1 MNRKLLTWLMAS
13 IAAAPLFAGPHA
25 DNVKDLGDSARA
37 SSAYEN
43 IAKAGDEAFEDLL
56 EGLGQNPDEDGVSA
70 TVKAERSSRRLACAR
85 LIGGLRDTRA
95 SAKLLELMNANA
107 IETSAY
113 PELAGAC
120 AASLGRLWADKPAS
134 ADRSAVVDALKAVAT
149 NDKLL
154 KQIRWGALHGLAHLK
169 AGADVAAPMIGADG
183 EAALREAAIDVVVAA
198 RHTASA
204 DVLLDL
210 WETQRLGPK
219 GPDGT
224 RTGAQAADYVK
235 TLGVHALFA
244 LAALDD
250 VRSVAGLVDVATLAN
265 FAGHPTWREAAQKQL
280 KRDTL
285 RAKAIEAL
293 AAVFKDDE
301 KPTQHRDAAVALGE
315 CGADGV
321 AAFLAISDTPVPEG
335 KPENHFKE
343 RVERNLRSLSSE
355 SALKAFV
362 EAYGKI
368 AADSKDLRG
377 RVIDH
382 LLNNRTVLKKEG
394 IELFRT
400 AADDATLD
408 APKRAQCIN
417 AFSEIRGKDS
427 FADLERWIKSED
439 GVIRAQAVQNMG
451 RSYIALNK
459 SKPLLVEAMKSVGD
473 DFAKAR
479 ENALQG
485 LQRSD
490 DKELKQ
496 LFIDALDPAK
506 ETSALVR
513 NAALRAIDTWRRN
526 AKVADDEVFPAIKAR
541 SQDTDADVRGT
552 AIRIAVT
559 FAIRMGESK
568 TAADLVHAGLAD
580 ASKEVRLQAYGQVA
594 MVGKDVDAA
603 KLIDAAMSETDLQT
617 KGEAVLALSRIDT
630 FADKTK
636 HEKIADLAL
645 SVLDQPGRDAAAIE
659 LLGRLIKSDGGPFT
673 YVSDKARAQIDT
685 YTTGAEQRYDKVPS
699 LVRLLIR
706 IEDNVFFKRIEE
718 LAKLPNVELRRA
730 CVDYIV
736 AFGTKEDANFL
747 RTLRDMTDA
756 TAQQVAGHIDDG
768 IRKLQDR

>member
-25 DNVKDLGDSARA
+25 DNVKDLGDSSRR
-37 SSAYEN
+37 SAAFET

-70 TVKAERSSRRLACAR
+70 TTKAERSNRRLACAR

-95 SAKLLELMNANA
+95 SAKLLEIFNANA

-120 AASLGRLWADKPAS
+120 ATSLGRLWAEKPAS
-134 ADRSAVVDALKAVAT
+134 ADRAAVIDALKAAAV

-154 KQIRWGALHGLAHLK
+154 KQIRWGALHGLTHLK
-169 AGADVAAPMIGADG
+169 AGADVAAPMISADG
-183 EAALREAAIDVVVAA
+183 ELALREAAIDVIVAA

-204 DVLLDL
+204 DALLDL

-219 GPDGT
+219 GEDGN
-224 RTGAQAADYVK
+224 RSGAVAADYTK
-235 TLGVHALFA
+235 PLGVHALLA

-250 VRSVAGLVDVATLAN
+250 ARSVAGLVDLATLAN
-265 FAGHPTWREAAQKQL
+265 FAGHPTWREAAQKQM
-280 KRDTL
+280 KRDVL
-285 RAKAIEAL
+285 RAKSIEAL

-301 KPTQHRDAAVALGE
+301 KPTQHRDAASAMGE

-321 AAFLAISDTPVPEG
+321 TAFLAISDTPVPEG
-335 KPENHFKE
+335 KPETHFKD
-343 RVERNLRSLSSE
+343 RVDRNLSSLRSE

-368 AADSKDLRG
+368 AAEKKDLRG

-382 LLNNRTVLKKEG
+382 LLNNRTMLKKEG

-400 AADDATLD
+400 AADDASLES
-408 APKRAQCIN
+408 PKRAQCIN
-417 AFSEIRGKDS
+417 AFAETRGKDS
-427 FADLERWIKSED
+427 LADLERWIKSED

-451 RSYIALNK
+451 RNYIPLNK
-459 SKPLLVEAMKSVGD
+459 SKPHLIEAMKSPGD

-506 ETSALVR
+506 ESSALVR

-526 AKVADDEVFPAIKAR
+526 AKVSDDDVFPAVKAR
-541 SQDTDADVRGT
+541 AQDTDADVRAT
-552 AIRIAVT
+552 AIRIGVT
-559 FAIRMGESK
+559 FALRMGQKTTVAELVSNGLTDESK
-568 TAADLVHAGLAD
+568 D
-580 ASKEVRLQAYGQVA
+580 VRLQAYGQVA
-594 MVGKDVDAA
+594 VVGSDIDAN
-603 KLIDAAMSETDLQT
+603 KLITAALGETDLQS
-617 KGEAVLALSRIDT
+617 KAEAVMALSRL
-630 FADKTK
+630 DKFEDK
-636 HEKIADLAL
+636 ARHEKIADLAF
-645 SVLDQPGRDAAAIE
+645 SVLEQPGRESSAIE
-659 LLGRLIKSDGGPFT
+659 LLGRLTEDGGPFT
-673 YVSDKARAQIDT
+673 YVSDKARKQIDT
-685 YTTGAEQRYDKVPS
+685 FTTGAEQRYDRVPS

-706 IEDNVFFKRIEE
+706 IKDNVFFKKIEE
-718 LAKLPNVELRRA
+718 MAKLPNVELRRA

-736 AFGTKEDANFL
+736 TFGTREDANFL

-768 IRKLQDR
+768 IRKLQDK